1 MNQENNFDE
10 IDKIFVDYF
19 KNEKIEPIPKS
30 VQDSFNETLNK
41 IKSSYNYIYYLSK
54 VAVIVVIIGILS
66 TSVVFAKDIVHFIS
80 SIFTNSTEAIN
91 TAIDNNYVQELNLD
105 YVYYNDVGVTI
116 DYILLDNSNLDI
128 SLIYKY
134 IGSDTIDEIII
145 DEFKIKS
152 DKEAILWE
160 RAEEEN
166 TLMEGATLSKISDVI
181 NIDKNVYKDSLL
193 ISSKHFSEINSIILE
208 INSFKIKINGEYKI
222 QDGKWIIEAKIDK
235 DKLKREKVEYEI
247 ESNEY
252 ISDSFIEMTETS
264 LNIHL
269 DFNIMID
276 TDILKNPDNVVLIDA
291 GYNKHSY
298 KKLDLYNEQTLYLE
312 YDIGRFSENIE
323 NFTLEIMITD
333 DEMIVLKAK

>member
-1 MNQENNFDE
+1 
-10 IDKIFVDYF
+10 
-19 KNEKIEPIPKS
+19 
-30 VQDSFNETLNK
+30 
-41 IKSSYNYIYYLSK
+41 
-54 VAVIVVIIGILS
+54 
-66 TSVVFAKDIVHFIS
+66 
-80 SIFTNSTEAIN
+80 
-91 TAIDNNYVQELNLD
+91 
-105 YVYYNDVGVTI
+105 
-116 DYILLDNSNLDI
+116 
-128 SLIYKY
+128 
-134 IGSDTIDEIII
+134 
-145 DEFKIKS
+145 
-152 DKEAILWE
+152 
-160 RAEEEN
+160 
-166 TLMEGATLSKISDVI
+166 MEGATLSKISDVI